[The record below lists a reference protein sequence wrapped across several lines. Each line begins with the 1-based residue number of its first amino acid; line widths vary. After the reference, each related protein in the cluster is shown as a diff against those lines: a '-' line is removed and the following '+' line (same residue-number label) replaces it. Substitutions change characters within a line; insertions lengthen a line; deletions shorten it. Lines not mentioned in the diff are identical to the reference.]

1 MFRPINR
8 RSLLG
13 HAAAATS
20 IAALSQPFLGVPA
33 LAGYAV
39 APAKRRAVSTLAA
52 SDPIITGYRTA
63 VAAMRALPS
72 TDACSWAAQAAIHA
86 STGFGP
92 AGPCQH
98 GTFFWAWHRMYLY
111 WFERIVRHKSGMYDW
126 ALPYWDYDWETTPS
140 TPAQR
145 QIPAAFRVTTSSLYD
160 GTRNA
165 ALNTGGSL
173 STGTTATAAGF
184 IPTAYMSAQS
194 SFQGTPH
201 NVVHTSVCG
210 DMCAFDTAGLD
221 PIFWLHHCNIDRL
234 WNLWLAKGGG
244 RADPLN
250 DSTWKNT
257 VFKFYDEC
265 CQVVSMTAC
274 DILRAAQQLSYVY
287 EVEPPQVNEFCPPI
301 YHPWWWYEE
310 VASALQ
316 LRQALVLGGGQTT
329 VPLVG
334 RGKSRTR

>member
-126 ALPYWDYDWETTPS
+126 GAALLGLRLGNHPVDPGATANSGRVPRHDQFALRRDPQCRVEYRWLAVDGDHGDRRGLHSDSLYERAEFVPGHA
-140 TPAQR
+140 AQR
-145 QIPAAFRVTTSSLYD
+145 RPHIGLRRHVRVRHRRPRSHFLVASLQY
-160 GTRNA
+160 RPVVE
-165 ALNTGGSL
+165 SL
-173 STGTTATAAGF
+173 ARKGRRQSR
-184 IPTAYMSAQS
+184 SAERQHLEKHGV
-194 SFQGTPH
+194 Q
-201 NVVHTSVCG
+201 
-210 DMCAFDTAGLD
+210 
-221 PIFWLHHCNIDRL
+221 
-234 WNLWLAKGGG
+234 
-244 RADPLN
+244 
-250 DSTWKNT
+250 
-257 VFKFYDEC
+257 
-265 CQVVSMTAC
+265 
-274 DILRAAQQLSYVY
+274 ILR
-287 EVEPPQVNEFCPPI
+287 
-301 YHPWWWYEE
+301 
-310 VASALQ
+310 
-316 LRQALVLGGGQTT
+316 
-329 VPLVG
+329 
-334 RGKSRTR
+334 